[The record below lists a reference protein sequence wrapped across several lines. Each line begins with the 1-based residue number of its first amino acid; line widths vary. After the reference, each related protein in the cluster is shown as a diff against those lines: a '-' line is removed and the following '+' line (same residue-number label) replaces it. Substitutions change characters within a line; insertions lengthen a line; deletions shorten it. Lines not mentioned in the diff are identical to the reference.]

1 MSGAALREACK
12 AGHEFL
18 VRKIVEGAS
27 DVGGMRSKIEN
38 GVSIGLV
45 VIQRKSL
52 DDIVNEKDPKTG
64 NASIHLAC
72 IHDNPGCLQILLD
85 TGVCQI
91 NAQGNEGFTAA
102 AFCAHHGR
110 AECLGLILG
119 HLQLSD
125 EAGLPG
131 LLLMAA
137 AEGHDAV
144 VEYLLDAGIAEI
156 NVTDSRGNTPLHLAV
171 MGNHV
176 QAAKLLKD
184 AGADLLVQNTSFS
197 YPLDVCISNECRALF
212 D

>member
-12 AGHEFL
+12 NGHDFL
-18 VRKIVEGAS
+18 VRKIIEGAS

-64 NASIHLAC
+64 NSSIHLAC
-72 IHDNPGCLQILLD
+72 IYDNPSCLQILLD

-91 NAQGNEGFTAA
+91 SAQGNEGFTAA

-110 AECLGLILG
+110 AECLAIILG
-119 HLQLSD
+119 HLQQLS
-125 EAGLPG
+125 EPG

-137 AEGHDAV
+137 AEGHHAV
-144 VEYLLDAGIAEI
+144 VEYLLDAGAEI
-156 NVTDSRGNTPLHLAV
+156 NSVDSSGNTALHVAL
-171 MGNHV
+171 MGNHIRT
-176 QAAKLLKD
+176 AKILRD
-184 AGADLLVQNTSFS
+184 AGADLLVQNNAFS
-197 YPLDVCISNECRALF
+197 YPLDVCISNESRALF